1 MKMNA
6 MAFDVPLVE
15 SFIKSPL
22 DKLVTIA
29 ANNCAYSGSTKDLII
44 TWIHPLFL
52 KANAAASKEDNQSG
66 GKLCVTPLQTNTG
79 K

>member
-1 MKMNA
+1 MECHHVGAMSMDTDKWLTIIGMVMVMMMRRTRFIKRKELGDMKMNA

-29 ANNCAYSGSTKDLII
+29 ANNCAYS
-44 TWIHPLFL
+44 
-52 KANAAASKEDNQSG
+52 
-66 GKLCVTPLQTNTG
+66 
-79 K
+79 